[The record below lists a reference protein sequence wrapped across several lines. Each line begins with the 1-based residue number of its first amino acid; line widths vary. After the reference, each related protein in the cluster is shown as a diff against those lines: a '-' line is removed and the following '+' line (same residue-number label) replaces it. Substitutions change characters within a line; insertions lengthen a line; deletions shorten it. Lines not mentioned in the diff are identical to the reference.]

1 MNNVTYNNTLFN
13 EETQLKDYWLQ
24 SNNGIC
30 FKKVTNNVHQRW
42 VEWQL
47 FKVDVISLVHSCQ
60 SIRAT
65 NSQNKVFGEN
75 QFMYR
80 VIALNLFRS
89 QTGPARVF
97 VINSIGS
104 FRFSFVSP
112 ISLERFDSLYFF
124 YAWNDEQFLVGAVRG
139 ENAPSALVH
148 ATDFNFVWLVQSWI
162 LDCCEGVCT
171 LLWRPEKRYLF

>member
-1 MNNVTYNNTLFN
+1 
-13 EETQLKDYWLQ
+13 
-24 SNNGIC
+24 
-30 FKKVTNNVHQRW
+30 
-42 VEWQL
+42 
-47 FKVDVISLVHSCQ
+47 VISLVHSCQ

-124 YAWNDEQFLVGAVRG
+124 TRETTNSSSSELLEERTLRQHLCTPQISISFGWYNLEFLTVVKRCARCYEGPKKGTSFKLTIRFLRAAYFWWMR
-139 ENAPSALVH
+139 PS
-148 ATDFNFVWLVQSWI
+148 
-162 LDCCEGVCT
+162 
-171 LLWRPEKRYLF
+171 